1 MRNIEATPIES
12 VRVLSLSKLPDGVL
26 CAEVPC
32 ADYSALQKLPH
43 SLEVSCHWMRARV
56 IVTRTGWDSD
66 RRIAYY
72 KDNILHA
79 LSADGA

>member
-1 MRNIEATPIES
+1 MKNIEAMPVES
-12 VRVLSLSKLPDGVL
+12 VPVSSLSKLPDGVL

-32 ADYSALQKLPH
+32 TDYSALQKLPH
-43 SLEVSCHWMRARV
+43 SLEVCCHWMRARV

-66 RRIAYY
+66 RCVAYY

-79 LSADGA
+79 LSVRGA